1 MAAVLPSQA
10 PLTRFTVRHPQQ
22 LRTGIG
28 QDKHIRKAG
37 FLVLEKRGGSAEAS
51 ISDVS
56 FRQAITIAIPVGI
69 FAGSGDGHHSHV
81 MGEPAKPVGEIAH
94 RRVADAIG

>member
-10 PLTRFTVRHPQQ
+10 PLTRFTVRHPRR

-37 FLVLEKRGGSAEAS
+37 FLVLEKRGGGAEAS

-56 FRQAITIAIPVGI
+56 FGAGWRIRTPDLLITNQPLYHL
-69 FAGSGDGHHSHV
+69 S
-81 MGEPAKPVGEIAH
+81 
-94 RRVADAIG
+94 

>member
-10 PLTRFTVRHPQQ
+10 PLTRFTVRHPRR

-56 FRQAITIAIPVGI
+56 FGAGWRIRTPDLLITNQPLYHL
-69 FAGSGDGHHSHV
+69 S
-81 MGEPAKPVGEIAH
+81 
-94 RRVADAIG
+94 